1 MWNMEFIRECT
12 ILMSIKKT
20 MEEFCFVSGEG
31 PEVTVEQQAGHQEES
46 SE

>member
-31 PEVTVEQQAGHQEES
+31 PEFAVEQQAGRQEES

>member
-31 PEVTVEQQAGHQEES
+31 PEVDVEQQAGHQEES